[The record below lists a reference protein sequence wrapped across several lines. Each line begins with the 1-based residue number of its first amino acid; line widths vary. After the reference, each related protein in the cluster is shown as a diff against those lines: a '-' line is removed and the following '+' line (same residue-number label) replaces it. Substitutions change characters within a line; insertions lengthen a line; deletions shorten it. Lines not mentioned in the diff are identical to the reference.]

1 MPNWCENTIRFT
13 DRDGFE
19 RAAKL
24 LRANGGEPRL
34 SRIVSTPRSAYIV
47 SGTEL
52 FGAVRLYRDL
62 YATEAER
69 AAIDA
74 YDTWSFRAGA
84 KRGASDIWE
93 RMLSDT
99 LDRLREAGA
108 DASAASTGTL
118 PERLAAADAL
128 AVRAGVARQYGCED
142 FDFDCR
148 GIVAY
153 GRAATRNIVEYGAA
167 TWYDWNNA
175 NWGVKWD
182 ADVDIFD
189 DEAEMTCSTAWCPPV
204 AAFQKLAAAAASPL
218 VIAYDDEQFT
228 AVTGVVS
235 ILPDGSMFEDLG
247 RAELD
252 ELDLFR
258 VACVLNDPDQV
269 EHRFDPRRGEIVSVW
284 DCEDEGTDFEAIEV
298 DDLVGRPID
307 DALDRL
313 RAAI

>member
-19 RAAKL
+19 RAANL

-34 SRIVSTPRSAYIV
+34 SCIVSTPRSAYIV

-62 YATEAER
+62 YATEAE
-69 AAIDA
+69 
-74 YDTWSFRAGA
+74 
-84 KRGASDIWE
+84 
-93 RMLSDT
+93 
-99 LDRLREAGA
+99 
-108 DASAASTGTL
+108 
-118 PERLAAADAL
+118 
-128 AVRAGVARQYGCED
+128 
-142 FDFDCR
+142 
-148 GIVAY
+148 
-153 GRAATRNIVEYGAA
+153 RAATRNIVEYGAA

-235 ILPDGSMFEDLG
+235 ILPDGSVFEDLG

>member
-47 SGTEL
+47 DGTEL

-69 AAIDA
+69 AAVDA
-74 YDTWSFRAGA
+74 YDTWSFRASA
-84 KRGASDIWE
+84 KRGVSDIWE

-182 ADVDIFD
+182 ADVEIFD
-189 DEAEMTCSTAWCPPV
+189 DGAEMTCSTAWCPPV
-204 AAFQKLAAAAASPL
+204 EAFQKLAAAAASPL

-235 ILPDGSMFEDLG
+235 ILPDGSVFEDLG

-252 ELDLFR
+252 ERDLFR

-269 EHRFDPRRGEIVSVW
+269 EHRFDPRIGEIVSVW
-284 DCEDEGTDFEAIEV
+284 DCEEEGTDFEAIEV

-307 DALDRL
+307 DVLDRL